1 MWNDNKLK
9 LSIFSNDFLNIKHFS
24 YLSIVNIRLERSCS
38 FTMVTPLLQRNMFYL
53 VYGVMKAT
61 LVFSFIKI
69 VTLVNQILFY
79 VLRTTRGTR
88 DCLYEDMG
96 RKTMK
101 LRPYNVNWGFIY
113 GMDMEYNKACYLLRR
128 ECMEWAMM

>member
-101 LRPYNVNWGFIY
+101 LRPYNVN
-113 GMDMEYNKACYLLRR
+113 
-128 ECMEWAMM
+128 